1 VSLTTHSLIC
11 LESSTIQLHLHMQ
24 TKFVDSIT
32 HLAETYSKI
41 APVLNGI
48 HSYSTHHEA
57 FFVL

>member
-1 VSLTTHSLIC
+1 
-11 LESSTIQLHLHMQ
+11 
-24 TKFVDSIT
+24 VDSIA